1 MPIRPFISTIKKG
14 NERHS
19 SRQTEEAQKDR
30 WINETSS
37 EPEDE
42 DEVDY
47 DAPRVAQWV
56 DEDILDEDATE
67 AEYSQAPKNNLTLLE
82 TDLSSLPMGTLRRA
96 QKILKVKDISD
107 ASDIDRES
115 SEDSNEENA
124 ASKPEW
130 GTKPRTDINKRKDKH
145 APMEITSKKPVT
157 RRRTVVNAQT
167 PQMRDPRFLPMTGEF
182 SSQKFNDNYNF
193 LNESHKTELSTL
205 RENLKRARKLLV
217 TSPRDTRHERE
228 VEIERLELALKKAES
243 TVNKD
248 RRDAVE
254 HEALRAAR
262 REERKKQ
269 ESGKGEWYMKKNE
282 KRELLVRARYD
293 SIAEQGGQRAVKKVI
308 EKKRK
313 KIEQKEKKTRPFEK
327 GGFAQGVSSKRP
339 FDNGYDRS
347 REKRRKLE

>member
-1 MPIRPFISTIKKG
+1 M
-14 NERHS
+14 
-19 SRQTEEAQKDR
+19 
-30 WINETSS
+30 NETSS
-37 EPEDE
+37 EPDEDE
-42 DEVDY
+42 DEDDY

-56 DEDILDEDATE
+56 DEDILDEEATATE
-67 AEYSQAPKNNLTLLE
+67 HSQAPKNNLVCKFHSP
-82 TDLSSLPMGTLRRA
+82 DLSSLPMGALRRA

-107 ASDIDRES
+107 ASDIERES

-182 SSQKFNDNYNF
+182 SSQKFNDNYHF

-205 RENLKRARKLLV
+205 RENLKRARRLLV
-217 TSPRDTRHERE
+217 SSPRDTRHERE

-248 RRDAVE
+248 RREAVE

-327 GGFAQGVSSKRP
+327 DGFAQGVSSKRSL
-339 FDNGYDRS
+339 DNGYDRN